1 MLHVG
6 DVQRPTLREF
16 INFPMLSGKVN
27 LAQKINRFQDF
38 AIIILEDDDGDRID
52 AIMRE
57 HQNRVEDINKSVF
70 RSWVKGEGLKPV
82 SWATLVDVLQDIGL
96 NTLARDIKQVKYP
109 MP

>member
-1 MLHVG
+1 
-6 DVQRPTLREF
+6 
-16 INFPMLSGKVN
+16 MLSGKVN
-27 LAQKINRFQDF
+27 LAQRITRFQDF
-38 AIIILEDDDGDRID
+38 GIIILKDNEGDRIY

-57 HQNRVEDINKSVF
+57 HRDRAEDINMSVF

>member
-1 MLHVG
+1 M
-6 DVQRPTLREF
+6 
-16 INFPMLSGKVN
+16 N
-27 LAQKINRFQDF
+27 LAQKISHFQNF
-38 AIIILEDDDGDRID
+38 GIIILKDDDGDRID

-82 SWATLVDVLQDIGL
+82 SWATLVDVLQEIGL
-96 NTLARDIKQVKYP
+96 NTLARDIKQVKCP

>member
-1 MLHVG
+1 M
-6 DVQRPTLREF
+6 
-16 INFPMLSGKVN
+16 N
-27 LAQKINRFQDF
+27 LAQKISHFQNF
-38 AIIILEDDDGDRID
+38 GIIILKDDDGDRID

-82 SWATLVDVLQDIGL
+82 SWATLVDVLQEIGL
-96 NTLARDIKQVKYP
+96 NMLARDIKQVKCP

>member
-1 MLHVG
+1 M
-6 DVQRPTLREF
+6 
-16 INFPMLSGKVN
+16 N
-27 LAQKINRFQDF
+27 LAQKISHFQNF
-38 AIIILEDDDGDRID
+38 GIIILTDDDGDRID

-82 SWATLVDVLQDIGL
+82 SWATLVDVLQEIGL
-96 NTLARDIKQVKYP
+96 NTLARDIKQVKCP